1 MDVLLQLANYSAQL
15 NVPSNSLRNDSVPMN
30 TAGGTDHVFVN
41 GNLARSMLAVHVL
54 VGKPKA
60 YAAQGLAWCDTLCDL
75 QASTTSSRGNAAG
88 YWGAGYG
95 EPASCTARPLS
106 GDCAAGGDIYLGDT
120 GTAATVLGL
129 CYKLSSDSKQ
139 RARYLNTMNK
149 FATFLLEG
157 SATAPVNKKGTVGPD
172 GFVHTATGAV
182 GCGYY
187 RCSARTP
194 DSCSAVP
201 GPAAL
206 QCPSLSPYT
215 ISTGTAGGA
224 FFSELYAITRNATY
238 AAVAEKAVA
247 YLASVALASG
257 EVPYI
262 LDGANC
268 TTAECPTRGTMG
280 GPWPFDTISYV
291 TEGVAAYALTQ
302 ANGSDARSTA
312 RRSALLTQW
321 EATVAYL
328 LRMQKPSGVWG
339 PMGSG
344 DQQRSPRCLTLLS
357 WWLAAAPGD
366 TASVKKSDVR
376 RAVARFVEF
385 LRSPA
390 AYADDGFGLGDNT
403 IVVGMT
409 ALALADAISF
419 GATF

>member
-1 MDVLLQLANYSAQL
+1 MDVLLKLVNYSAHL
-15 NVPSNSLRNDSVPMN
+15 NVPSNSLRNHSVPMN

-54 VGKPKA
+54 VDGGTKA
-60 YAAQGLAWCDTLCDL
+60 YGEQGLAWCDTLCDL
-75 QASTTSSRGNAAG
+75 QASTTSSRGRAAG

-106 GDCAAGGDIYLGDT
+106 GDCAAGGEIYLGDT

-129 CYKLSSDSKQ
+129 CYKISSDAKQ
-139 RARYLNTMNK
+139 RARYLDTMEK

-157 SATAPVNKKGTVGPD
+157 TAAAPVNKKGTVGPN
-172 GFVHTATGAV
+172 GFVHSATGAV

-187 RCSARTP
+187 RCSTRTSE
-194 DSCSAVP
+194 SCSAVP

-206 QCPSLSPYT
+206 HCPSLSPYT
-215 ISTGTAGGA
+215 ISTGTSGAA

-247 YLASVALASG
+247 YLSSVALASG

-268 TTAECPTRGTMG
+268 TTAECPAKLAVG

-312 RRSALLTQW
+312 RRSALLAQW

-328 LRMQKPSGVWG
+328 VRTQEPSGVWG
-339 PMGSG
+339 AMGSG

-357 WWLAAAPGD
+357 WWLVAAPGD

-376 RAVARFVEF
+376 RAGECLLVTVTFYAN
-385 LRSPA
+385 LDHNLTCSP
-390 AYADDGFGLGDNT
+390 
-403 IVVGMT
+403 
-409 ALALADAISF
+409 
-419 GATF
+419 